1 MIMNNATQTTA
12 SQPFA
17 STPEEEDRL
26 RFLLGQAGFN
36 EDDRNTAVSLPDLG
50 FSNLNDYGK
59 YDMVRRGL
67 MSREAPVPSDT
78 LRYAII
84 TGDYSEIE
92 DIENDRLASRR
103 GREGGRDEFL
113 PPSLASLRQFL
124 RPGVDPPPG
133 RGWPGSDANERC

>member
-103 GREGGRDEFL
+103 GG
-113 PPSLASLRQFL
+113 
-124 RPGVDPPPG
+124 
-133 RGWPGSDANERC
+133 